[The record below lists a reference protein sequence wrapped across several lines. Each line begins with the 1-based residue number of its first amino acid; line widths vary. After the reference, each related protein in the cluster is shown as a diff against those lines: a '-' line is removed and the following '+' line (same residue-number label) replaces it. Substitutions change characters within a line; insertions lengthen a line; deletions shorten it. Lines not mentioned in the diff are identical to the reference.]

1 MLNLRIIFAAL
12 MSMGIMPVLAQDTGS
27 SDTGSTDNGG
37 TSMSFTASQSN
48 NGVPEGEEVE
58 VVATLAIRTPTQSV
72 EYLQS
77 AAPDR

>member
-1 MLNLRIIFAAL
+1 
-12 MSMGIMPVLAQDTGS
+12 MSMGIIPVLAQDTGS
-27 SDTGSTDNGG
+27 GDTGSTDNGG

-48 NGVPEGEEVE
+48 NGGSSPPGNGDQGGTGGGEVE
-58 VVATLAIRTPTQSV
+58 VVATLAIRTPTRSV